1 MQISRNLLPPFLLE
15 SIPFTF
21 SVPFL
26 SSCSGVASFSAS
38 AIILAEERGVGAVE
52 SLIVAVDIVA
62 ACVCKELQW

>member
-1 MQISRNLLPPFLLE
+1 MLPPFLLE

-38 AIILAEERGVGAVE
+38 AIILERGVGAVE

-62 ACVCKELQW
+62 VYVKSCSGSCCKLNS